1 MKKVFIAA
9 ALAAMIVSC
18 GSKGNKSAEIIA
30 ESESDSIFAVNDS
43 TLGELQTYSYEGI
56 LPAADAE
63 GINYQLTLQEAGQD
77 SLGTYNLTTTYLGT
91 KDGNQA
97 FTDSGTVVTIIG
109 IPNDSTAIV
118 YQLISATPGH
128 EKTNFLAEG
137 LRLCF
142 LLFLLFPVLSV
153 LVLSHI
159 FLRLLVFGCKCRFV
173 DIVLFL

>member
-63 GINYQLTLQEAGQD
+63 GINYQLTLHAVVYYSVPVVCSLPAEYCDSAVRRFRDILRSAACHAGSFLRIGILGILPVYETDKKQVALYPLLLFIYECQCAERHPLSQEEKRKR
-77 SLGTYNLTTTYLGT
+77 SLGKG
-91 KDGNQA
+91 KA
-97 FTDSGTVVTIIG
+97 
-109 IPNDSTAIV
+109 
-118 YQLISATPGH
+118 
-128 EKTNFLAEG
+128 
-137 LRLCF
+137 R
-142 LLFLLFPVLSV
+142 
-153 LVLSHI
+153 
-159 FLRLLVFGCKCRFV
+159 
-173 DIVLFL
+173 

>member
-1 MKKVFIAA
+1 MKKVFIAT

-43 TLGELQTYSYEGI
+43 TLSELQTYSYEGI
-56 LPAADAE
+56 LLAADAE

-77 SLGTYNLTTTYLGT
+77 SLDLMTTYLGT

-137 LRLCF
+137 DSALTMIGKDFKKAVSKLNYT
-142 LLFLLFPVLSV
+142 LKKKL
-153 LVLSHI
+153 
-159 FLRLLVFGCKCRFV
+159 
-173 DIVLFL
+173 

>member
-63 GINYQLTLQEAGQD
+63 GLNYQLTLQEAGQD
-77 SLGTYNLTTTYLGT
+77 SLGSTNKIRANTC
-91 KDGNQA
+91 DE
-97 FTDSGTVVTIIG
+97 
-109 IPNDSTAIV
+109 IPV
-118 YQLISATPGH
+118 G
-128 EKTNFLAEG
+128 
-137 LRLCF
+137 
-142 LLFLLFPVLSV
+142 SV
-153 LVLSHI
+153 INS
-159 FLRLLVFGCKCRFV
+159 KSNP
-173 DIVLFL
+173 

>member
-77 SLGTYNLTTTYLGT
+77 SLGTYNLTTTY
-91 KDGNQA
+91 
-97 FTDSGTVVTIIG
+97 
-109 IPNDSTAIV
+109 
-118 YQLISATPGH
+118 QLISATPGH

-137 LRLCF
+137 DSALTMIGKDFKKAVSKLNYT
-142 LLFLLFPVLSV
+142 LKKKL
-153 LVLSHI
+153 
-159 FLRLLVFGCKCRFV
+159 
-173 DIVLFL
+173 

>member
-63 GINYQLTLQEAGQD
+63 RYQLSTDTSG
-77 SLGTYNLTTTYLGT
+77 GRPRLT
-91 KDGNQA
+91 
-97 FTDSGTVVTIIG
+97 
-109 IPNDSTAIV
+109 
-118 YQLISATPGH
+118 GH
-128 EKTNFLAEG
+128 IQSDDH
-137 LRLCF
+137 
-142 LLFLLFPVLSV
+142 LF
-153 LVLSHI
+153 
-159 FLRLLVFGCKCRFV
+159 RNKRW
-173 DIVLFL
+173 

>member
-91 KDGNQA
+91 KDGNRHLP
-97 FTDSGTVVTIIG
+97 TVV
-109 IPNDSTAIV
+109 
-118 YQLISATPGH
+118 QL
-128 EKTNFLAEG
+128 
-137 LRLCF
+137 
-142 LLFLLFPVLSV
+142 
-153 LVLSHI
+153 
-159 FLRLLVFGCKCRFV
+159 
-173 DIVLFL
+173 

>member
-118 YQLISATPGH
+118 YQF
-128 EKTNFLAEG
+128 NFRYSG
-137 LRLCF
+137 TRKDK
-142 LLFLLFPVLSV
+142 LSG
-153 LVLSHI
+153 
-159 FLRLLVFGCKCRFV
+159 RG
-173 DIVLFL
+173 